1 MPRYLPIFN
10 SSLLQIL
17 RWESLASA
25 PAYSQPPPKKLNSPG
40 RAQEP
45 FLDRQGPLRV
55 TLMPMFLPFC
65 PRQKSQPT
73 KWKSTINHYRS
84 IYKRGCKGIEIV
96 GQHKVVDYHLL
107 PCLSFEFL
115 HGDPKYIWRLPA
127 PDGGSPNSGR
137 RAKNEGG
144 QAQSQQ
150 GSRNFGHATNVQP
163 GTWPTVIK
171 SAHSGLK
178 CLLIFANCYKSTV
191 ELLHW

>member
-1 MPRYLPIFN
+1 M
-10 SSLLQIL
+10 
-17 RWESLASA
+17 
-25 PAYSQPPPKKLNSPG
+25 
-40 RAQEP
+40 
-45 FLDRQGPLRV
+45 
-55 TLMPMFLPFC
+55 
-65 PRQKSQPT
+65 
-73 KWKSTINHYRS
+73 
-84 IYKRGCKGIEIV
+84 

-144 QAQSQQ
+144 QGPSQQ

-171 SAHSGLK
+171 SAHSGIELPFDLRK
-178 CLLIFANCYKSTV
+178 LLQVYSRTAASVNICP
-191 ELLHW
+191 

>member
-1 MPRYLPIFN
+1 M
-10 SSLLQIL
+10 
-17 RWESLASA
+17 
-25 PAYSQPPPKKLNSPG
+25 
-40 RAQEP
+40 
-45 FLDRQGPLRV
+45 
-55 TLMPMFLPFC
+55 
-65 PRQKSQPT
+65 
-73 KWKSTINHYRS
+73 
-84 IYKRGCKGIEIV
+84 

-144 QAQSQQ
+144 QAASQQ

-171 SAHSGLK
+171 SAHSGLEMPFDLRK
-178 CLLIFANCYKSTV
+178 LLQVYSRTAALVNICT
-191 ELLHW
+191 